1 LIAGPKWGTRG
12 LVKKEEFIMP
22 DMLDRMLLV
31 AMGLEKKVKDVIDEL
46 QKTGEQDKGEEG
58 LSAKEV
64 VENKIVDEGVG
75 VVKELLSV
83 VDGARKRI
91 EEELARKSDKIRD
104 KIHAADSEEIEV
116 VKEMARVAREK
127 VDALEKRVD
136 EIENLVKKKK
146 K

>member
-1 LIAGPKWGTRG
+1 
-12 LVKKEEFIMP
+12 MP

-31 AMGLEKKVKDVIDEL
+31 AMGLEKKVKEVIDDL
-46 QKTGEQDKGEEG
+46 QKTGKEESGEEG

-83 VDGARKRI
+83 VDGARSRI
-91 EEELARKSDKIRD
+91 EEELASKSGRIRE

-116 VKEMARVAREK
+116 VKEMARLAREK

-136 EIENLVKKKK
+136 ELESLLKKKK

>member
-1 LIAGPKWGTRG
+1 
-12 LVKKEEFIMP
+12 MS

-31 AMGLEKKVKDVIDEL
+31 AMGLEKKVKETIGDL
-46 QKTGEQDKGEEG
+46 QKTGEEGKGEGEG

-83 VDGARKRI
+83 VDNARKRI
-91 EEELARKSDKIRD
+91 EEELASKSGRIRE
-104 KIHAADSEEIEV
+104 KIHAADSEDIEV
-116 VKEMARVAREK
+116 IKEMARVAREK
-127 VDALEKRVD
+127 VDALEKRVG
-136 EIENLVKKKK
+136 ELESLVKKKK

>member
-1 LIAGPKWGTRG
+1 
-12 LVKKEEFIMP
+12 MP

-31 AMGLEKKVKDVIDEL
+31 AMGLEKKVKEVIDDL
-46 QKTGEQDKGEEG
+46 QKTGKEESGEEG

-91 EEELARKSDKIRD
+91 EEELASKSGRIRE

-116 VKEMARVAREK
+116 VKEMARLAREK

-136 EIENLVKKKK
+136 ELEALLKKKK

>member
-1 LIAGPKWGTRG
+1 
-12 LVKKEEFIMP
+12 MP

-31 AMGLEKKVKDVIDEL
+31 AMGLEKKVKEVIDDL
-46 QKTGEQDKGEEG
+46 QKTGKEESGEEG

-91 EEELARKSDKIRD
+91 EEELASKSGRIRE

-116 VKEMARVAREK
+116 VKEMARLAREK

-136 EIENLVKKKK
+136 ELEGLLKKKK

>member
-1 LIAGPKWGTRG
+1 
-12 LVKKEEFIMP
+12 MP